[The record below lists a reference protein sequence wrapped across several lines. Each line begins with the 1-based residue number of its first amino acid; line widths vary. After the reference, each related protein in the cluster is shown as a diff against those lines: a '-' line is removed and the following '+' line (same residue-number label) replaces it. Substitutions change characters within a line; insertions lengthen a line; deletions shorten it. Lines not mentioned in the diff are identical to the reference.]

1 MSVGGELKAKRAI
14 KKIEDKKREIA
25 SQAIDL
31 MRETGYHNMSM
42 DVVAERVGLTKPT
55 LYSYISSKQELL
67 FYILESAMTSGTK
80 SIKDIIL
87 QSKSARIRLRE
98 ALSAY
103 VELILNNSNLF
114 YSAFTEHNSLT
125 DEHQLI
131 IRKMQ
136 SEFLSL
142 WKKLY
147 EEGVLEG
154 SFEKMPT
161 KVAIQM
167 LLGVMHW
174 IPFWNQEGDKSDQEE
189 NLMRIVNFCEKG
201 LLKKEE

>member
-14 KKIEDKKREIA
+14 KKMKDKKREIA

-42 DVVAERVGLTKPT
+42 DEVAERVGLTKPT

-98 ALSAY
+98 ALTAY
-103 VELILNNSNLF
+103 AELILNSSNLF

-125 DEHQLI
+125 DEHQII

-142 WKKLY
+142 WKDLY

-154 SFEKMPT
+154 IFEKMPT
-161 KVAIQM
+161 KIAIQM

-174 IPFWNQEGDKSDQEE
+174 IPFWNNEIDKYNQEDH
-189 NLMRIVNFCEKG
+189 LMRIVNFCESG
-201 LLKKEE
+201 LLKKED